1 MKSVLS
7 VPRCFSIWKIEACLE
22 DSTWPRHTCCHSVGQ
37 RSPCFRLSQIPLQD
51 LLPLVIMILSR
62 ETQLYRQ
69 DARQKGNFLTPKQ
82 REDLVKPYLPAPLF
96 VPSPSTPR
104 RRMSQPIRTFLRIQL
119 HILVFTVIHT
129 LFSVYIRLRQT
140 YHILLDR
147 VFAILYYHHRAPE
160 LIRQDV
166 KNLNRLPEH
175 LSVISELKGDER
187 GTAGLEALLDE
198 VAEIAA
204 WCTCTGIPMLS
215 IYEKTGM
222 APRSSTARGRVVLTN
237 DRYLE
242 GIPSCGGSSGIYEIT
257 CLFWQTHTLTADASA
272 SYAVVAERG
281 KLGGTCFDVL
291 SARLA
296 SA

>member
-1 MKSVLS
+1 MGGMCSALTSLGFNIALRQCIYWLS
-7 VPRCFSIWKIEACLE
+7 LGDECEFIQRCSTTWQLGLVSKNQRRSYRPHSFHHTDNVPLASICLK
-22 DSTWPRHTCCHSVGQ
+22 
-37 RSPCFRLSQIPLQD
+37 L
-51 LLPLVIMILSR
+51 LLPLAIMILPH

-104 RRMSQPIRTFLRIQL
+104 RRMSQPIRAFLKTQL
-119 HILVFTVIHT
+119 HIVVFTVIHT
-129 LFSVYIRLRQT
+129 FFSVYIRLRQT

-166 KNLNRLPEH
+166 KSLNRLPEH
-175 LSVISELKGDER
+175 LSVILELKGDER

-204 WCTCTGIPMLS
+204 WCTCTDIPILS

-222 APRSSTARGRVVLTN
+222 AP
-237 DRYLE
+237 
-242 GIPSCGGSSGIYEIT
+242 
-257 CLFWQTHTLTADASA
+257 
-272 SYAVVAERG
+272 
-281 KLGGTCFDVL
+281 
-291 SARLA
+291 
-296 SA
+296 